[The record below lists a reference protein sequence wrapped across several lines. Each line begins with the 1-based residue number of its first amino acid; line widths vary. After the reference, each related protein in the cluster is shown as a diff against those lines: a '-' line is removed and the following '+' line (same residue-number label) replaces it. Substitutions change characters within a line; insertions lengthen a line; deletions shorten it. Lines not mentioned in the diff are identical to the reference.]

1 MACRICHE
9 PNNLIQV
16 CACTGTMK
24 EVHKESIEKWQAIK
38 NSPNC
43 EICKKP
49 YKMSFCKFNPIPF
62 TFNILGA
69 ALAITQAFII
79 SNITTH
85 YPGDIYGTVL
95 SSLFVVVLYSLIYP
109 IMYHYHA
116 IYTKISLVLWPITFF
131 GTSIVIQLH
140 GSGLNSTEL
149 LISYAIYLCC
159 FFGWALY
166 FFKFRLNLSE

>member
-24 EVHKESIEKWQAIK
+24 YVHKECIEKWQAIK

-43 EICKKP
+43 EICKQP
-49 YKMSFCKFNPIPF
+49 YKMSFCTFNPVPI

-85 YPGDIYGTVL
+85 HTGDIYGTVL
-95 SSLFVVVLYSLIYP
+95 SSLLVVILYSLIYP
-109 IMYHYHA
+109 IMYRYHA
-116 IYTKISLVLWPITFF
+116 TYTKISLILWPCTFF
-131 GTSIVIQLH
+131 GTSVILQIC
-140 GSGLNSTEL
+140 GSGFNTEL

-166 FFKFRLNLSE
+166 FLSFR